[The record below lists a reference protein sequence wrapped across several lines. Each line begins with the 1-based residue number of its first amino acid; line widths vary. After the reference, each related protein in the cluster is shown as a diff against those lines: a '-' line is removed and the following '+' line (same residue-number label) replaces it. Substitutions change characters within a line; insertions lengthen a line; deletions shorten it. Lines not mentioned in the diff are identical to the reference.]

1 MRIHKVGAIEMP
13 VRPLRVRAI
22 TDLPKQIQD
31 RVRSPVLAQATVT
44 AAPRVSGK
52 ADAGQAGSATGGNA
66 QAARGEVKNYALGR
80 LKTGERNKSEAAYGS
95 VLHSRQI
102 AGEVAWYRFE
112 GIKLRLADNT
122 FYTPD
127 FAVMLASGQIEL
139 HEVKGFWADD
149 ARVKIKVAADQYP
162 FRFIAVM
169 ARSKRDG
176 GGLSVRIEA

>member
-1 MRIHKVGAIEMP
+1 MAGA
-13 VRPLRVRAI
+13 RLSTKQYSTLRAH
-22 TDLPKQIQD
+22 
-31 RVRSPVLAQATVT
+31 SPFATSASASGTGASDTET
-44 AAPRVSGK
+44 ASPSKSGVK
-52 ADAGQAGSATGGNA
+52 PGSAASGNKA
-66 QAARGEVKNYALGR
+66 VSKPHYALGR
-80 LKTGERNKSEAAYGS
+80 LKTGERNKSEAAYES
-95 VLHSRQI
+95 QLQARQF
-102 AGEVAWYRFE
+102 AGEVVWYRFE

-162 FRFIAVM
+162 FRFVAVT

-176 GGLSVRIEA
+176 GGWKVEEF